1 MELEQIQIRAT
12 LGFSD
17 AQLALGYMY
26 YDGLGV
32 PLDRE
37 RAMRLFKRAAGQGD
51 AQAAWT
57 LARAEQAAQLEAA
70 PVARVAL
77 RAHAQKEPRA
87 DAGPRARKSTA
98 HAVPMEWAPT
108 ASTAQKASRTPA
120 HSRHSRRRRI
130 LPSERHAIALRF
142 EHRCACCRVLLP
154 VGWHLDHRV
163 ALADGGA
170 DDATN
175 MQPLCPHC
183 HTLKTAHENSGRV
196 LLFKKEY

>member
-1 MELEQIQIRAT
+1 
-12 LGFSD
+12 
-17 AQLALGYMY
+17 
-26 YDGLGV
+26 
-32 PLDRE
+32 
-37 RAMRLFKRAAGQGD
+37 
-51 AQAAWT
+51 
-57 LARAEQAAQLEAA
+57 
-70 PVARVAL
+70 
-77 RAHAQKEPRA
+77 
-87 DAGPRARKSTA
+87 
-98 HAVPMEWAPT
+98 
-108 ASTAQKASRTPA
+108 
-120 HSRHSRRRRI
+120 

-196 LLFKKEY
+196 LLF